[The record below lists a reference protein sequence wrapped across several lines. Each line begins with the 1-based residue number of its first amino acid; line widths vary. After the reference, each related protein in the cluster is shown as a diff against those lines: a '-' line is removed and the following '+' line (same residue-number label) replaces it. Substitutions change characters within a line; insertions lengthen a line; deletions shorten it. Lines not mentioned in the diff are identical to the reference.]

1 MRRSLFKGLLA
12 AVAVAG
18 MALPALAEFPEKPVT
33 FVVGYSPG
41 GGFDAYA
48 RAIQPEL
55 EKALGVEVVVENV
68 PGAGGQKGAATIYR
82 ADPDGY
88 TIGIWNIPG
97 LTVPQLLG
105 KANGFDL
112 NDVTWLATLG
122 TARYALAV
130 QADSPYQSLDDLCNL
145 GRPFKHSDTGPAS
158 TSSVTAYIAMNL
170 IDCPIVNV
178 TGYKGST
185 NTIIGLMRGE
195 VDATIKPIASLKKY
209 VESGDVRII
218 MTFEEEP
225 SIEGVPSSAELGYA
239 EFAKF
244 DLRRVIG
251 GPPGIP
257 QDVADKLSDAIM
269 TAASSDAVMAWSA
282 TSKREIAPEGQEA
295 TAKLMGELMTFYGT
309 YKDLL
314 AEK

>member
-1 MRRSLFKGLLA
+1 MLKHLKSGLIA
-12 AVAVAG
+12 AAALTISAG
-18 MALPALAEFPEKPVT
+18 AALAEFPDKPIT

-48 RAIQPEL
+48 RALAPEL
-55 EKALGVEVVVENV
+55 EKALGVEVVIENV

-82 ADPDGY
+82 AAPDGY

-105 KANGFDL
+105 EAKGFDL

-122 TARYALAV
+122 VSRYALAV
-130 QADSPYQSLDDLCNL
+130 QAGSPYKKLDDLCHL
-145 GRPFKHSDTGPAS
+145 DRPFKHSDTGPAS

-178 TGYKGST
+178 TGYKGSSD
-185 NTIIGLMRGE
+185 TIVGLMRGE
-195 VDATIKPIASLKKY
+195 VDATIKPIASLAKY
-209 VESGDVRII
+209 VKSGDVRMI
-218 MTFEEEP
+218 MTFEDKA
-225 SIEGVPSSAELGYA
+225 SVEGVPSSGESGYPD
-239 EFAKF
+239 FSKF
-244 DLRRVIG
+244 QVVRVVG

-257 QDVADKLSDAIM
+257 ADIATKLSDAIVA
-269 TAASSDAVMAWSA
+269 AASTESVQEWAK
-282 TSKREIAPEGQEA
+282 TSKNEVDPVGAEA
-295 TAKLMGELMTFYGT
+295 TKALMDDLMGFYSR

-314 AEK
+314 ADK

>member
-1 MRRSLFKGLLA
+1 MLKSIKTGLMAAAALA
-12 AVAVAG
+12 LCAG
-18 MALPALAEFPEKPVT
+18 AALAEWPEKPIT

-48 RAIQPEL
+48 RALAPEL

-82 ADPDGY
+82 ADADGY

-112 NDVTWLATLG
+112 NDVTWLATMG
-122 TARYALAV
+122 NSRYALAV
-130 QADSPYQSLDDLCNL
+130 KADSDHQKLEDLCAL

-170 IDCPIVNV
+170 IDCPITNV
-178 TGYKGST
+178 TGYKGSSG
-185 NTIIGLMRGE
+185 TIVALMRGE
-195 VDATIKPIASLKKY
+195 VDATIKPIASLNKY
-209 VESGDVRII
+209 VASGDVRLL
-218 MTFEEEP
+218 MTFEDEA
-225 SIEGVPSSAELGYA
+225 SIEGIPSSGEAGFED
-239 EFAKF
+239 FSKF
-244 DLRRVIG
+244 QVVRVIG

-257 QDVADKLSDAIM
+257 EDVANKLSDAIM
-269 TAASSDAVMAWSA
+269 TAASSDAVQEWSVS
-282 TSKREIAPEGQEA
+282 SKRPVNPVGADETRALMA
-295 TAKLMGELMTFYGT
+295 DLMGFYTG

-314 AEK
+314 ANK

>member
-1 MRRSLFKGLLA
+1 MLKTLKHGLIA
-12 AVAVAG
+12 AA
-18 MALPALAEFPEKPVT
+18 ALAVSAGAAMAEWPDKPIK
-33 FVVGYSPG
+33 FIVGYSPG

-48 RAIQPEL
+48 RALAPEL
-55 EKALGVEVVVENV
+55 EKSLGVEVVVENV

-122 TARYALAV
+122 NSRYALAV
-130 QADSPYQSLDDLCNL
+130 KADSEYQKLEDLCSL

-170 IDCPIVNV
+170 IDCPIINV
-178 TGYKGST
+178 TGYKGSSD
-185 NTIIGLMRGE
+185 TIVALMRGE
-195 VDATIKPIASLKKY
+195 VDATIKPIASLNKY
-209 VESGDVRII
+209 VKSGDVRLL
-218 MTFEEEP
+218 MTFEDTP
-225 SIEGVPSSAELGYA
+225 SVEGVPSSGEAGYPD
-239 EFAKF
+239 FSKF
-244 DLRRVIG
+244 QVVRVIG

-257 QDVADKLSDAIM
+257 ADIAARLSEAVVA
-269 TAASSDAVMAWSA
+269 AASSDTVQEWSVS
-282 TSKREIAPEGQEA
+282 SKRPVDPVGPEETRA
-295 TAKLMGELMTFYGT
+295 LMDELMGFYTT

-314 AEK
+314 AQK